1 MHCQEKCQGR
11 SRLNDRR
18 ARQRFR
24 ESSCKAGIFLLK
36 LFKLTVLGQT
46 CGARTNRAMGWN
58 QHRRPEWNAIIL
70 QGAKMGGHISR
81 RILRLA
87 LSVAAVLCSGCD
99 EGPKH
104 PPRESPFVEQQAI
117 VSYDE
122 IKKGELTVQIG
133 EVHKSLNVAVIVA
146 ARLRASSIA
155 NFIETTE
162 NCEVYRVCVGKF
174 RSTARAQRVKEDL
187 LRKNLRCGEIQ
198 VMGPLKE
205 KVGPCK

>member
-1 MHCQEKCQGR
+1 
-11 SRLNDRR
+11 
-18 ARQRFR
+18 
-24 ESSCKAGIFLLK
+24 
-36 LFKLTVLGQT
+36 
-46 CGARTNRAMGWN
+46 MGWN
-58 QHRRPEWNAIIL
+58 QHLQSDGNAIIL
-70 QGAKMGGHISR
+70 QEAKMGGHISR
-81 RILRLA
+81 LIPRLA
-87 LSVAAVLCSGCD
+87 LIAAAVLCSGC
-99 EGPKH
+99 EEPPKPQ
-104 PPRESPFVEQQAI
+104 PPASPFDEQQAI

-133 EVHKSLNVAVIVA
+133 VIHKSLNAAVIIA

-162 NCEVYRVCVGKF
+162 NCDVYRVCVGKF
-174 RSTARAQRVKEDL
+174 RSMARAKRVKEDL